1 MEPTVSPNMKER
13 IARIFVV
20 EDHPMFRER
29 LAQMI
34 NAEPDM
40 QLCGEADNADD
51 ALRLIRE
58 TAPDLA
64 LVDVTLKGSS
74 GLVLIKSLK
83 ALGIAIPTL
92 VLSMHDEATYASR
105 TIRAGAS
112 GYITKHRAAN
122 DVLSAIRSILAGDVY
137 LSEQGAVE
145 IARSFAVPGAAGQP
159 RSVARLTDRELEV
172 LRLLGAGQTTRE
184 IAQTLKLS
192 VASIDTYRARI
203 KEKMN
208 LRNAAELQTFAT
220 RWLSE
225 QE

>member
-1 MEPTVSPNMKER
+1 MNER
-13 IARIFVV
+13 KSRIFVV

-29 LAQMI
+29 LAQLI
-34 NAEPDM
+34 NGEADM
-40 QLCGEADNADD
+40 EFSGEADNAED

-58 TAPDLA
+58 NAPDLV
-64 LVDVTLKGSS
+64 LVDVTLRGSS
-74 GLVLIKSLK
+74 GLALIKSLK
-83 ALGIAIPTL
+83 AIGIGVPTL

-112 GYITKHRAAN
+112 GYITKHRAAA
-122 DVLSAIRSILAGDVY
+122 DVLHAIRSVLAGDVY
-137 LSEQGAVE
+137 LSEKASLE
-145 IARSFAVPGAAGQP
+145 FARSFAAPGMGQS
-159 RSVARLTDRELEV
+159 RSLGRLTDRELDV
-172 LRLLGAGQTTRE
+172 LRLLGRGNTTRE
-184 IAQTLKLS
+184 IAQTLKLGI
-192 VASIDTYRARI
+192 ASIDTYRARI